1 MYDFICL
8 LNMYCISVGGW
19 LMFVTLLCSELT
31 KVTVYPVYW
40 SLPFELIVDPKYDS
54 LFGLKLVMCACTLF
68 RKVQKEGG

>member
-1 MYDFICL
+1 
-8 LNMYCISVGGW
+8 
-19 LMFVTLLCSELT
+19 MFVTLLCSELT

-40 SLPFELIVDPKYDS
+40 SLPFELIVDTKYDS